1 MGAERKVIHPQA
13 HDNYPV
19 ILKGDGEFENPC
31 PPWRPP
37 SLITESFRMKRST
50 TAIARSFSATLIAC
64 AGSPAAATTG
74 PADIVDCRSRDVA
87 TRVDKL
93 RSFICGGG

>member
-1 MGAERKVIHPQA
+1 MGAERKVIQPQA
-13 HDNYPV
+13 HDNRV

-50 TAIARSFSATLIAC
+50 TAIA
-64 AGSPAAATTG
+64 
-74 PADIVDCRSRDVA
+74 
-87 TRVDKL
+87 
-93 RSFICGGG
+93 